1 MIHPTTCRFTAITV
15 LAVSLVL
22 VLAGCSTTPTAS
34 KGTPATKPA
43 SPGVTTA
50 VPTIKVVSPVDGTVV
65 EGSDLSVRVETTG
78 LEFVDPSNT
87 TVPGQGHVHFTLD
100 DQPVQM
106 SVTPDYTLKNI
117 TPGKHTLRSELVQN
131 DTTPFAPAVFQTVT
145 FTVK

>member
-1 MIHPTTCRFTAITV
+1 
-15 LAVSLVL
+15 
-22 VLAGCSTTPTAS
+22 
-34 KGTPATKPA
+34 

-100 DQPVQM
+100 EQPVQM